1 MSVLPENI
9 PWELLARYVAGEC
22 TPQEVTT
29 LSARIEAE
37 PAVAD
42 ALAEM
47 LLQAVVVRD
56 DAEAHP
62 ERVRAAV
69 PAVAKRSQ
77 WLSPAVFA
85 MAAAL
90 VAAFTA
96 IWFLAFSAEDR
107 DILRITALDGA
118 VRWTGRGGEVRD
130 SLKSSESLPGG
141 LLETI
146 SDDST
151 LVVAFDD
158 GTSLTLLGH
167 TSATFSADGQKTVHL
182 RAGSLSADVR
192 PQPGGHPL
200 LIHTPTARL
209 EVLGTRFEVDSDPAN
224 TRLTV
229 NEGRVRMTRL
239 MDGRVAEV
247 PAQHEVLV
255 SLADGVEMPVERR
268 KQPEV
273 LWRSDIAAGPAST
286 QGRWLP
292 AEDEKP
298 ARIAAEPVFVPKS
311 SRGPVTIHRVGL
323 TLPWQTRANLQIRPD
338 SMVRLRGHAT
348 KSATLEVMLACMKT
362 TGGYAGNWFQQRSIS
377 AGEWQMELPVSAFRH
392 WRADAKNAPQ
402 EPLEL
407 RQMAIYTI
415 GTDAALEVESVEV
428 LGAK

>member
-9 PWELLARYVAGEC
+9 PWELLVRYAASEC
-22 TPQEVTT
+22 TPQEVAM
-29 LSARIEAE
+29 LSERIAVE

-42 ALAEM
+42 ALAEV

-62 ERVRAAV
+62 ERVRTAV
-69 PAVAKRSQ
+69 PAVEKRSP
-77 WLSPAVFA
+77 WFSPALFA
-85 MAAAL
+85 MAAVL

-96 IWFLAFSAEDR
+96 IWFLAFRAQDR

-130 SLKSSESLPGG
+130 GLKPDELLPGG

-158 GTSLTLLGH
+158 GTSLTLLGR
-167 TSATFSADGQKTVHL
+167 TAATFSADGQKTVHL

-239 MDGRVAEV
+239 VDGRVAEV

-298 ARIAAEPVFVPKS
+298 ACIAAEPVFLPKS

-323 TLPWQTRANLQIRPD
+323 TLPWQKRANIQVRPE
-338 SMVRLRGHAT
+338 SRLRLRGRAT
-348 KSATLEVMLACMKT
+348 QPATLEVMLGCMKAA
-362 TGGYAGNWFQQRSIS
+362 GGYSGNWFQQHDIS
-377 AGEWQMELPVSAFRH
+377 AGEWQIDLPVSAFRH
-392 WRADAKNAPQ
+392 WHAQAKPAPH

-407 RQMAIYTI
+407 RQIAIYTI
-415 GTDAALEVESVEV
+415 NTDAGLELENIKV
-428 LGAK
+428 LRE